1 MPATMERPART
12 RGRLVIDKR
21 VVERIAS
28 RAASESDATG
38 GVSGG
43 FLGLGSHGDLSA
55 APTADVELVGQ
66 TAIVGLDL
74 TVAYPVPIREVTDL
88 VRRHVME
95 RVLDLTGVEVT
106 RVDITVAALHVVD
119 ATAARR
125 VL

>member
-1 MPATMERPART
+1 MTATMQRSART

-28 RAASESDATG
+28 RAASESGPTG

-43 FLGLGSHGDLSA
+43 LLGLGAHGDLSA
-55 APTADVELVGQ
+55 APSAEVELIGQ

-74 TVAYPVPIREVTDL
+74 TVAYPVPIREATDH
-88 VRRHVME
+88 VRHHVME
-95 RVLDLTGVEVT
+95 RVFDLTGVEVT
-106 RVDITVAALHVVD
+106 RVDISVAVLHLVD
-119 ATAARR
+119 PSVTRR